1 MPKEMPE
8 FTSDV
13 EEREFWKTHDVREYI
28 NWNKAGTAIDRFFEN
43 KNNAEGFLKEFEKGL
58 ASKK

>member
-1 MPKEMPE
+1 MPE
-8 FTSDV
+8 FTSDA

-28 NWNKAGTAIDRFFEN
+28 NWKKAGTAIDHFFEN
-43 KNNAEGFLKEFEKGL
+43 KNNAEDFLSAFEKGL